1 MQLRTALGLALP
13 LAAACLPTHDPGVGA
28 TSSSTTG
35 TSSSGEPPPP
45 ATSGTTMPVDPTT
58 TSTSSTTD
66 PTTGSEGPACGDGH
80 LDLGEDCD
88 LGTGNSNNGACTLQ
102 CDPATCGD
110 GLLWVGEE
118 DCDFGPG
125 NLGEYGGCRPDCTW
139 APRCSDG
146 QLDEGFEECDLGLLN
161 GTGMGLEDMVSCSLT
176 CRWQG
181 RLVFLSS
188 ATYDGALGGLP
199 GADLRCRNLAT
210 AAALGNALTFRAW
223 LSDGL
228 DSPLS
233 RFEQVD
239 LQGAPYVLPNG
250 RMIAA
255 DFTELI
261 EQGPRTGIALTETGM
276 HVTEQFVW
284 TNTAPFGEP
293 FSATDHCAGWTSN
306 SGLAAA
312 RTGYNALDLEM
323 GPAWDAWRDERQW
336 TSALAWKCDKLWRL
350 YCFEDGELED

>member
-1 MQLRTALGLALP
+1 MHIRAALGLALP
-13 LAAACLPTHDPGVGA
+13 LAAACLPTHDPGAGA

-35 TSSSGEPPPP
+35 SSTSGELPSPT
-45 ATSGTTMPVDPTT
+45 TSGTTTIDPTT
-58 TSTSSTTD
+58 TTTGSTTD
-66 PTTGSEGPACGDGH
+66 PTTGVEGPACGDGH

-88 LGTGNSNNGACTLQ
+88 LGADNSNNGACTLQ

-110 GLLWVGEE
+110 GLLWIGAE

-125 NLGEYGGCRPDCTW
+125 NVGEYGGCRPDCTW

-161 GTGMGLEDMVSCSLT
+161 GTGMGLEDMAPCSLT

-188 ATYDGALGGLP
+188 ATYDGALGGLS

-210 AAALGNALTFRAW
+210 AAGLENPLTFRAW

-261 EQGPRTGIALTETGM
+261 EQGPRTGIALTETGAYL
-276 HVTEQFVW
+276 TEQLAW
-284 TNTAPFGEP
+284 TNTSPFGEP
-293 FSATDHCAGWTSN
+293 FSAADHCDGWISD
-306 SGLAAA
+306 SFGFAA
-312 RTGYNALDLEM
+312 RSGFNAVELEM
-323 GPAWDAWRDERQW
+323 GPEWEAWRDERQW
-336 TSALAWKCDKLWRL
+336 TSALGSLCDKTRRL